1 MPPAT
6 DERLRELK
14 LRYKTA
20 YSAYQGSTLALGKGT
35 TTGKHPPPEL
45 LLNEEAALRELA
57 VARAK
62 FLAALQDR

>member
-20 YSAYQGSTLALGKGT
+20 YAAYQGSALALGKGT
-35 TTGKHPPPEL
+35 TIGKHPSPEL
-45 LLNEEAALRELA
+45 LGNEEAALRELTA
-57 VARAK
+57 ARAK
-62 FLAALQDR
+62 FLTALQDR